1 MPFHIVVVDDD
12 VDVARTIEL
21 SLRRHTDFQVSLAF
35 NGAEALQTIRRY
47 RPDLVILDIIMPG
60 MDGYEVC
67 SQLRA
72 DPLCADIPIL
82 FLSAKG
88 EINDRLEGFR
98 LGADDYLTKPFN
110 VEELALRAKAVLRR
124 THAEVATK
132 AEPPT
137 VLTVGE
143 LSLDTKTFQI
153 TTGSGQRVLLTP
165 VEFDL
170 LCHLMSNAGTVFSS
184 DRLLQEVWGYPYD
197 AGSPDLVRMHVRNLR
212 LKIEP
217 NPRAPIYIRTV
228 PRRGYTVQLPES
240 ADST

>member
-1 MPFHIVVVDDD
+1 MPFHIVVVDDE

-35 NGAEALQTIRRY
+35 SGAEALQTIRRN
-47 RPDLVILDIIMPG
+47 RPDLVILDIIMLG

-72 DPLCADIPIL
+72 DPLCSDIPIL

-88 EINDRLEGFR
+88 EISDRLEGFR

-110 VEELALRAKAVLRR
+110 VEELALRVKAVLRR
-124 THAEVATK
+124 TRTQK
-132 AEPPT
+132 APRHEPPT
-137 VLTVGE
+137 ILVVGD
-143 LSLDTKTFQI
+143 LALDIKKFQI
-153 TTGSGQRVLLTP
+153 AIGNSRRELLTP

-170 LCHLMSNAGTVFSS
+170 LYHLMSNAGTVFSS
-184 DRLLQEVWGYPYD
+184 ERLLQEVWGYPYD

-217 NPRAPIYIRTV
+217 NPQAPIYIRTV
-228 PRRGYTVQLPES
+228 PRRGYTVSLPDNPEPG
-240 ADST
+240 